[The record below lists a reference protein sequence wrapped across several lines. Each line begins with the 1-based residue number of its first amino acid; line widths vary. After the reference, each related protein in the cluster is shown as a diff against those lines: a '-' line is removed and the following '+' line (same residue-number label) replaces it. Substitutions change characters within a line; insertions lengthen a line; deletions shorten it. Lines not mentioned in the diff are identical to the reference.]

1 MGLEA
6 WLERHRDQLGSPYET
21 LFVESVL
28 SRVPEL
34 DLLTLYVQYHFVD
47 ADGGNRYCDFAILE
61 GNDLRIAIE
70 VDGYDKRGRGQGM
83 TRDEF
88 VDWQRRHA
96 SLVTQ
101 GWSVLRFANVD
112 VRDYAARCAEHVCL
126 LLRQERSKLS
136 HRKQLEEKI
145 QAIEGELAKSR
156 LRVAE
161 EPARYGLPTSESG
174 GRSSSEELAEL
185 RRLLKS
191 AKVASEL
198 SGRERIRLKQ
208 LEDAQR
214 DIVFLTKETST
225 MKTTIW
231 AMTALMAF
239 VIALLFFNQYRP
251 TQSSMTGQAITP
263 TAAAPPLAS
272 ETLGISAVNSTH
284 SATAQI
290 AEVSLAGTSCDQPI
304 AWQEARER
312 IGTTVAV
319 TGPVARIAERK
330 EIKGQPTFIT
340 IGRAFP
346 SRDRLDAVI
355 WGNRREQ
362 FAEVLDQNIQGR
374 DACLFGELTERD
386 GLPQMV
392 LRDEDQLRLK

>member
-1 MGLEA
+1 
-6 WLERHRDQLGSPYET
+6 
-21 LFVESVL
+21 
-28 SRVPEL
+28 VPEL
-34 DLLTLYVQYHFVD
+34 DVLTLYVQYHFVD
-47 ADGGNRYCDFAILE
+47 ADGGSRYCDFAILE
-61 GNDLRIAIE
+61 GDDLRIAIE
-70 VDGYDKRGRGQGM
+70 VDGYDKLGRGQGM
-83 TRDEF
+83 THYEF
-88 VDWQRRHA
+88 VDWQRRQA

-101 GWSVLRFANVD
+101 GFSVLRFANVD

-136 HRKQLEEKI
+136 HRKQLEHKI
-145 QAIEGELAKSR
+145 QVIEGELAQNR

-174 GRSSSEELAEL
+174 ERSSSEELAEL
-185 RRLLKS
+185 RRLLEN

-198 SGRERIRLKQ
+198 SGQERARLMQ
-208 LEDAQR
+208 LEEAQR

-231 AMTALMAF
+231 AMTALIAF
-239 VIALLFFNQYRP
+239 VIALLFFP
-251 TQSSMTGQAITP
+251 K
-263 TAAAPPLAS
+263 L
-272 ETLGISAVNSTH
+272 LGTTAVNPTH
-284 SATAQI
+284 SEPAQVPD
-290 AEVSLAGTSCDQPI
+290 VSLAGTSCDQPI
-304 AWQEARER
+304 PWQEARKR

-319 TGPVARIAERK
+319 TGPVARIAQRK
-330 EIKGQPTFIT
+330 ETKGQPTFIT

-392 LRDEDQLRLK
+392 LRDGEQLRLK